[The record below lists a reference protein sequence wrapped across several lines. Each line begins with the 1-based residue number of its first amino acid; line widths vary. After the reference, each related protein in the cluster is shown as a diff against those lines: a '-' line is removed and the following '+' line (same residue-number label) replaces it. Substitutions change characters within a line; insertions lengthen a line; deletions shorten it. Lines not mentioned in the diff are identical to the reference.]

1 MGYFGSVALLL
12 IVYVLFKSGDG
23 DTRGLLDLP
32 VAGGQNVRA
41 AMLTA
46 AAWFILFALP
56 VFIVVPHPKPPPQD
70 RRQAI
75 GFFGAYRQLWSEV
88 VGEWRRD
95 RNVVF
100 YLLASAVFRD
110 GLTGVFAFGA
120 VLGVSVYGISDANV
134 LLFGVS
140 ASVIAAVGALLGG
153 LLDDRLGSKPVIV
166 GSLTSMIVVAIVLM
180 TLSGP
185 VAFWVCGLLL
195 CLSIGP
201 TLSSARTLMLRL
213 SVEGKEGV
221 AFGLYTT
228 TGRAVSF
235 LAPTLISLFI
245 DWFGTVR
252 AGIGGLLVVLALGLG
267 GHGGGART
275 APGSGALAH
284 RGADRQAVTGVRLHL
299 NPVDRHRAGDLA
311 AHVDDRHACRIL
323 SRTGQLHFLAPRQH
337 DVELRLQHAA
347 RVDIGDVDRPTGSG
361 DLIDHRVG
369 RSGGRRLAGRGG
381 ARCVGTG
388 TIGGSGRSVV
398 VVDGVR
404 VVVVVGSGIA
414 GGATTVSCFEL
425 LATTNAIT
433 RPTTSS
439 TASAATT
446 HSQRGDLGDGG
457 PSGGSPGGYG
467 RTVLAGP
474 VLASAVRVVAVG
486 RVRRQLPRRVGTPE
500 VAGRWVRTET
510 GLHTLDRCSRDSW
523 GPSGW
528 VGSGPSPGGVL
539 VIPTSWLQGTCVTTG
554 RPRRAGKHIA

>member
-1 MGYFGSVALLL
+1 MDDRRPAGQSATRSQVLSWALWDVGATGVNAVVVTFVFSVYLTRTVGDDLPSATTSQSWLFRALAVSGLVVALLAPVTGIWVDAPWRRRRVLAILTGLVVLLTSAMSLIRDDYRYLFPGLLLLACAAACSELASVPYNAMLRQLSTPQTSGRISGFGLGMGYFGSVALLL

-75 GFFGAYRQLWSEV
+75 SFFGAYRQLWSEV
-88 VGEWRRD
+88 LGEWRRD

-166 GSLTSMIVVAIVLM
+166 GSLTAMIVVALVLM

-252 AGIGGLLVVLALGLG
+252 AGVGGLLVVLALGLV
-267 GHGGGART
+267 AM
-275 APGSGALAH
+275 
-284 RGADRQAVTGVRLHL
+284 
-299 NPVDRHRAGDLA
+299 
-311 AHVDDRHACRIL
+311 
-323 SRTGQLHFLAPRQH
+323 
-337 DVELRLQHAA
+337 
-347 RVDIGDVDRPTGSG
+347 
-361 DLIDHRVG
+361 
-369 RSGGRRLAGRGG
+369 
-381 ARCVGTG
+381 
-388 TIGGSGRSVV
+388 
-398 VVDGVR
+398 
-404 VVVVVGSGIA
+404 
-414 GGATTVSCFEL
+414 
-425 LATTNAIT
+425 
-433 RPTTSS
+433 
-439 TASAATT
+439 
-446 HSQRGDLGDGG
+446 
-457 PSGGSPGGYG
+457 
-467 RTVLAGP
+467 
-474 VLASAVRVVAVG
+474 VAVHAPHHVPA
-486 RVRRQLPRRVGTPE
+486 R
-500 VAGRWVRTET
+500 
-510 GLHTLDRCSRDSW
+510 
-523 GPSGW
+523 
-528 VGSGPSPGGVL
+528 
-539 VIPTSWLQGTCVTTG
+539 
-554 RPRRAGKHIA
+554 